1 DAPVDASGN
10 TPLNAPGDAPPAS
23 SLTIDDPGDTPVDAS
38 GNMPVNAP
46 SDVPIPPTP
55 AAFAP
60 SSFSPSVGFPS
71 FLPVLCQVRL
81 SSFTLP
87 LAL

>member
-1 DAPVDASGN
+1 PVDASGN

-23 SLTIDDPGDTPVDAS
+23 SLTIDNPGDTPVDAS
-38 GNMPVNAP
+38 GNMPVNTP
-46 SDVPIPPTP
+46 SDVPIPPTL

-60 SSFSPSVGFPS
+60 SPFLPSVGFPS
-71 FLPVLCQVRL
+71 FLPVLCQVRS